1 VTRTRF
7 LNANLLDGKNP
18 ARPNSTVTVE
28 GSRIAAVSEAQID
41 ANPAD
46 KAVDLGGLTLMPGM
60 VTGHFHAGFHN
71 IGAERGLPGIEKPP
85 VYMAYRAMV
94 SAQLA
99 LRCGFTGVVGAGC
112 SFDIDASLDAA
123 IRDGLFPGPRV
134 VPCSRDFQTSADANT
149 WIPWWI
155 HDRSNELAVRA
166 ADGPADFRRQVREE
180 INRGARMIKVYVTGG
195 HGIHVPKSVEIAA
208 RDELE
213 MAVETAHARGARV
226 RVHISTKQRI
236 LHAVRCG
243 VDILD
248 HADELDDE
256 CIEAIAKAGTF
267 VLPSLLYPYTMMR
280 AVQEAA
286 GTGGE
291 MFSREDSEDFAHMC
305 RMLPKAARAGV
316 RLCIGDDYGSPIM
329 PHGWYGKELAVYAEQ
344 AAIPP
349 LEVIRWATC
358 NGGQLLGRNDVGTIE
373 AGNLADMIIVN
384 GDPSRDIRLL
394 GDSANI
400 LTVIKDG
407 AVVSGALPNPGA
419 GIGTGRGK
427 VRAVG

>member
-1 VTRTRF
+1 
-7 LNANLLDGKNP
+7 
-18 ARPNSTVTVE
+18 
-28 GSRIAAVSEAQID
+28 
-41 ANPAD
+41 
-46 KAVDLGGLTLMPGM
+46 
-60 VTGHFHAGFHN
+60 
-71 IGAERGLPGIEKPP
+71 
-85 VYMAYRAMV
+85 
-94 SAQLA
+94 
-99 LRCGFTGVVGAGC
+99 
-112 SFDIDASLDAA
+112 
-123 IRDGLFPGPRV
+123 
-134 VPCSRDFQTSADANT
+134 
-149 WIPWWI
+149 
-155 HDRSNELAVRA
+155 
-166 ADGPADFRRQVREE
+166 
-180 INRGARMIKVYVTGG
+180 
-195 HGIHVPKSVEIAA
+195 
-208 RDELE
+208 
-213 MAVETAHARGARV
+213 
-226 RVHISTKQRI
+226 
-236 LHAVRCG
+236 
-243 VDILD
+243 
-248 HADELDDE
+248 
-256 CIEAIAKAGTF
+256 
-267 VLPSLLYPYTMMR
+267 MMR